1 MTVATRIYLLTINN
15 IIIDLSFLDEHF
27 SRMGSICHFMK
38 HMFLSE
44 CVCLDA
50 IYLCFKIVTC

>member
-27 SRMGSICHFMK
+27 SRMGSICHLTE

-44 CVCLDA
+44 CICLDA
-50 IYLCFKIVTC
+50 IYLCFQL